1 MKKKKIVRVPVAGKR
16 LGTGAYKSCYAIGK
30 TRAALVA
37 CYCDYRFLLR
47 DFNLLKDLE
56 ALGVPVVKAKIGII
70 KLEGKRRRAIILP
83 RYDFGG
89 LRAATLPHS
98 RLNRTHKKQLVT
110 IYNAIKEKG
119 LYMPDMQFLLRHGK
133 KSEIVLADPNGCETA
148 DCYTSPISNYN
159 LKELGEAMK
168 TMGIAFEP

>member
-30 TRAALVA
+30 TKAALVA

-56 ALGVPVVKAKIGII
+56 SLGVPVVKAKLGVI
-70 KLEGKRRRAIILP
+70 KLEGKRRKAIILP
-83 RYDFGG
+83 RYDEGG
-89 LRAATLPHS
+89 VRAASLPHL

-110 IYNAIKEKG
+110 IYNAIKAKG
-119 LYMPDMQFLLRHGK
+119 LYMPDMQFLLRRGK
-133 KSEIVLADPNGCETA
+133 KSEIVLADPNGCE
-148 DCYTSPISNYN
+148 ISESNTTPLVNYN
-159 LKELGEAMK
+159 LKELGDIMTE
-168 TMGIAFEP
+168 MGISYAP